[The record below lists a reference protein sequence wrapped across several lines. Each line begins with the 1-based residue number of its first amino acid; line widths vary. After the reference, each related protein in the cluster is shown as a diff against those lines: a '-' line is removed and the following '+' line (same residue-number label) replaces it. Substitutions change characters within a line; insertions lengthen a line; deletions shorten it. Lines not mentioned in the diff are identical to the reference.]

1 MAGEVLEPDRG
12 KVGQSMITI
21 SVIWLGALY
30 VMFVIKHFLAD
41 FLFQTGWMAIG
52 KAQERGWV
60 VPLATHA
67 GIHAALT
74 LLLMLALLPSLWW
87 LALVD
92 FAVHS
97 VVDRGKAMATRHFGL
112 TEKDNAWWWLMGLD
126 QALHEL
132 THFAFV
138 IALLVES

>member
-1 MAGEVLEPDRG
+1 
-12 KVGQSMITI
+12 MITI
-21 SVIWLGALY
+21 SVVWLVVLY
-30 VMFVIKHFLAD
+30 VMFVVKHVLAD
-41 FLFQTGWMAIG
+41 FLFQTSWMATG
-52 KAQERGWV
+52 KARSQGWL

-74 LLLMLALLPSLWW
+74 LLLMLVLLPSLWW
-87 LALVD
+87 LCLVD

-97 VVDRGKAMATRHFGL
+97 IVDRGKTLATRGFGL
-112 TEKDNAWWWLMGLD
+112 TEKDSAWWWLMGID